1 MTVPV
6 IVRSDL
12 GDEEVRTRVSLGGD
26 DELFVADSSSIV
38 YRAEGLLTD
47 ESTEELTYDADRLTL
62 SDGRRKTSLALEY
75 PLSGTAEVTVPA
87 SKTDDVLRPVLAGV
101 LRANDVIDPDESLIE
116 VYRFSELTL
125 ILTERRLI
133 EHVGTAVWDEGYE
146 TYHFRDVTNLSFEE
160 GDVAT
165 RIVLEVD
172 GRPQRIKAPNDAAD
186 DLRERLKRALVD
198 YYERTSGTDP
208 EEPDPLERSQERV
221 PTGEEQ
227 TERPSRSRRAVR
239 SEPAR
244 ADGQRAAVES
254 RPPMAGTADGA
265 TADATQNVARAA
277 VADSTGSDGDDA
289 ASQEILERLEALE
302 ETVERQNERLEAQQQ
317 TIERLIDELRQGR

>member
-6 IVRSDL
+6 IVRSAL

-26 DELFVADSSSIV
+26 DELFVADSSSVV

-47 ESTEELTYDADRLTL
+47 ESIEELTYDADRLTV
-62 SDGRRKTSLALEY
+62 SEGRRKTSLTLEY
-75 PLSGTAEVTVPA
+75 TLSGTAEVTIPA
-87 SKTDDVLRPVLAGV
+87 SKTDDVLQPVLAGV
-101 LRANDVIDPDESLIE
+101 LRANEVIDPDESLIE

-125 ILTERRLI
+125 ILTDRRLI

-146 TYHFRDVTNLSFEE
+146 AYHFRNVTNLSFEE

-198 YYERTSGTDP
+198 YYERTSETVP
-208 EEPDPLERSQERV
+208 EESDPLEESQER
-221 PTGEEQ
+221 GEEQ
-227 TERPSRSRRAVR
+227 TGRASQSRRAVR
-239 SEPAR
+239 SEPTR

-254 RPPMAGTADGA
+254 RPPMTGTVDGA
-265 TADATQNVARAA
+265 PADATQDVARAA
-277 VADSTGSDGDDA
+277 AAGSTGSGGDDA
-289 ASQEILERLEALE
+289 ASQEVLDRLEALE
-302 ETVERQNERLEAQQQ
+302 DAIERQNERLEAQQQ

>member
-6 IVRSDL
+6 IVRSAL

-47 ESTEELTYDADRLTL
+47 ESIEELTYDADRLTV
-62 SDGRRKTSLALEY
+62 SEGRRKTSLTLEY
-75 PLSGTAEVTVPA
+75 PLSDTAEVTVPA

-101 LRANDVIDPDESLIE
+101 LRTNGVIDSDESLIE

-125 ILTERRLI
+125 ILTEKRLI
-133 EHVGTAVWDEGYE
+133 EHVGAAVWDEGSE
-146 TYHFRDVTNLSFEE
+146 AYHFRNVTNLSFED

-198 YYERTSGTDP
+198 YYERTTGTALE
-208 EEPDPLERSQERV
+208 EEPDPLEESEERSDERAGGSGQS
-221 PTGEEQ
+221 P
-227 TERPSRSRRAVR
+227 RRAVR
-239 SEPAR
+239 SEPTR

-254 RPPMAGTADGA
+254 RPPMAGTVDGA
-265 TADATQNVARAA
+265 PADATQDVARAA
-277 VADSTGSDGDDA
+277 AAGSVGDDA
-289 ASQEILERLEALE
+289 ANQEVLERLEALE
-302 ETVERQNERLEAQQQ
+302 DAVERQNERLEAQQQ
-317 TIERLIDELRQGR
+317 TIERLIGELRQGR

>member
-6 IVRSDL
+6 IVRSAL

-26 DELFVADSSSIV
+26 DELFVADSSSVV

-47 ESTEELTYDADRLTL
+47 ESIEELTYDANRLTV
-62 SDGRRKTSLALEY
+62 SEGRRKTSLALEY
-75 PLSGTAEVTVPA
+75 PLSDTAEVTVPA
-87 SKTDDVLRPVLAGV
+87 SKTDDVLQPVLASV
-101 LRANDVIDPDESLIE
+101 LRSNGVIDPDESLVE

-146 TYHFRDVTNLSFEE
+146 AYHFRDVTNLSFEE

-198 YYERTSGTDP
+198 YYERTSGTDLD
-208 EEPDPLERSQERV
+208 EEPDPLEESGERSEGQ
-221 PTGEEQ
+221 TGRGSQ
-227 TERPSRSRRAVR
+227 SSRRAIR

-254 RPPMAGTADGA
+254 RPPMTGTVDGA
-265 TADATQNVARAA
+265 PADATQEVARAA
-277 VADSTGSDGDDA
+277 AVGSTGDDA
-289 ASQEILERLEALE
+289 ASQEVLERLEALE
-302 ETVERQNERLEAQQQ
+302 DAIERQNERLEAQQQ

>member
-6 IVRSDL
+6 IVRSAL

-47 ESTEELTYDADRLTL
+47 ESIEELTYDADRLTV
-62 SDGRRKTSLALEY
+62 SEGRRKTSLALEY
-75 PLSGTAEVTVPA
+75 TLSGTAEVTVPA
-87 SKTDDVLRPVLAGV
+87 SKTVDVLRPVLAGV
-101 LRANDVIDPDESLIE
+101 LRTNGVIDPDESLIE

-125 ILTERRLI
+125 ILTEKRLI
-133 EHVGTAVWDEGYE
+133 EHVGAAVWDEDYE
-146 TYHFRDVTNLSFEE
+146 AYHFRNVTNLSFED

-198 YYERTSGTDP
+198 YYERTSETDLD
-208 EEPDPLERSQERV
+208 EEPDPLEGAEEHSEE
-221 PTGEEQ
+221 PTGGA
-227 TERPSRSRRAVR
+227 PRSRRAVR
-239 SEPAR
+239 SEPTR

-254 RPPMAGTADGA
+254 RPPMAGTVDGA
-265 TADATQNVARAA
+265 PADATQDVARAA
-277 VADSTGSDGDDA
+277 AAGSDGDDGA
-289 ASQEILERLEALE
+289 NQEVLDRLEALE
-302 ETVERQNERLEAQQQ
+302 DAVERQNERLEAQQQ
-317 TIERLIDELRQGR
+317 TIERLIGELRQGR